1 MAYDFQ
7 WAVLLQYKYLFLQG
21 LLVTLELSAWTILIS
36 LPLGTLVALAR
47 VSEFAPLRVVSTAYV
62 EVFRNTPLLV
72 QIFYFYFAVGLESFP
87 ASLAALI
94 FNSSAFIGEV
104 VRSGI
109 QSIPKTQHEAAYS
122 TGLSRLHVTTYII
135 LPQTL
140 MIVIPPLG
148 TEILNIVRNSSMA
161 MAVGVAEL
169 TFQTQQ
175 LESITFRG
183 FEAATAVSLIYL
195 SLSLII
201 VSALGVV
208 ERVTKIRDKL
218 L

>member
-7 WAVLLQYKYLFLQG
+7 WGVLLEYKYLFLQG
-21 LLVTLELSAWTILIS
+21 LLVTLKLSALTILIS
-36 LPLGTLVALAR
+36 LPLGTIVAFAR
-47 VSEFAPLRVVSTAYV
+47 VSELVPLRVVSTAYV

-72 QIFYFYFAVGLESFP
+72 QIFYFYFAVGLDSFP
-87 ASLAALI
+87 ASLAALVV
-94 FNSSAFIGEV
+94 NASAFVSEV

-109 QSIPKTQHEAAYS
+109 QSIPKTQYEGAYS

-140 MIVIPPLG
+140 MITIPPLG

-169 TFQTQQ
+169 TFQAQQ

-195 SLSLII
+195 FISLII
-201 VSALGVV
+201 VSVLGAA